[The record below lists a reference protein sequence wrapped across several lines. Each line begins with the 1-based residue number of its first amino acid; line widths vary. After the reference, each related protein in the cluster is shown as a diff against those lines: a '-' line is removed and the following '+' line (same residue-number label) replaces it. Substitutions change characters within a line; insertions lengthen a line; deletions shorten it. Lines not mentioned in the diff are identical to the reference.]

1 MQAPNRG
8 GSSDREKE
16 ELERRVASLEKQLER
31 ALAEIER
38 LRKQLEEALRANKRS
53 AAPFSKGKPKTNPKP
68 PGRKPGAAYGQRA
81 TRPVPSRVDVQIP
94 VPLPPCCSHCHGPVV
109 LNDSQ
114 PQYQEDIVRMT
125 IIRRFD
131 VEVGTCACCG
141 RQVQGRHPLQTSD
154 SLRVGEVQVG
164 PEALSMAAVLNKE
177 LGLSHERTAR
187 VLELGYGLKWSRSG
201 VCRALERLGNLAA
214 PTYQQ
219 LQSALRQSPV
229 VWLDDTGWRVGARP
243 QNLRVLLSEQVTVYV
258 IEPHRGYAEAAAI
271 LGEDYAGFLVHDGAR
286 CFYGFAKALHQSC
299 LEHLIRRCREMIQI
313 ASPAAAQFPLAVKTV
328 LQQGLRLRDRHAAGS
343 VSAHGLAVAT
353 GRLESQLDGLLDR
366 HVRCPANRRLAKH
379 LCHEQPHLFTFLRCP
394 GLHATNNFAERA
406 IRLMALVRKTWG
418 GNRTANGARTHQILA
433 SVLRTCW
440 QQGKH
445 AFDELVNLL
454 RSPRPLLLG
463 IIPPTPSP

>member
-8 GSSDREKE
+8 SSPNREK
-16 ELERRVASLEKQLER
+16 ELERRVESREQQLAR

-53 AAPFSKGKPKTNPKP
+53 AAPFSKGEPKSNPEP

-81 TRPVPSRVDVQIP
+81 TRPVPSRVDEQIH
-94 VPLPPCCSHCHGPVV
+94 VPLPPRCPHCHGPVI
-109 LNDSQ
+109 LKNTQ

-125 IIRRFD
+125 IIRRFE

-141 RQVQGRHPLQTSD
+141 RQAQGRHPLQTSD

-177 LGLSHERTAR
+177 LGLSHQRTAR

-201 VCRALERLGNLAA
+201 VCRALERLGNLVA

-219 LQSALRQSPV
+219 LQSGLRQSPV
-229 VWLDDTGWRVGARP
+229 VWLDDPGWRVAARP

-286 CFYGFAKALHQSC
+286 CFYGFEQAFHQSC
-299 LEHLIRRCREMIQI
+299 REHLIRRCREMVQI
-313 ASPAAAQFPLAVKTV
+313 ASPAAAQFPLAVKTL
-328 LQQGLRLRDRHAAGS
+328 LQQGLRLRDRHQQGS
-343 VSAHGLAVAT
+343 VSAHGLAVAA
-353 GRLESQLDGLLDR
+353 GRLEVQLDRLLDR
-366 HVRCPANRRLAKH
+366 HFRCPANQRLAKH
-379 LCHEQPHLFTFLRCP
+379 LRHEQPHLFTFLHCP
-394 GLHATNNFAERA
+394 GLDATNNFAERA

-445 AFDELVNLL
+445 AFTELVNLM
-454 RSPRPLLLG
+454 RSARPILLE
-463 IIPPTPSP
+463 IVPPTPSP

>member
-16 ELERRVASLEKQLER
+16 LERRIESLQKQLER

-53 AAPFSKGKPKTNPKP
+53 AAPFAKGEPKSNPKP

-81 TRPVPSRVDVQIP
+81 ARPVPNRVDEQIN
-94 VPLPPCCSHCHGPVV
+94 VPLPPRCQHCHGPVI
-109 LNDSQ
+109 LKDTQ

-141 RQVQGRHPLQTSD
+141 RQAQGRHPLQTSD
-154 SLRVGEVQVG
+154 SLRVGEVQIG

-201 VCRALERLGNLAA
+201 VCRALARLGNLAA

-219 LQSALRQSPV
+219 MQSALRQSPV
-229 VWLDDTGWRVGARP
+229 VWLDDTGWRVAARA
-243 QNLRVLLSEQVTVYV
+243 QNLRVLLSEEVTVYV
-258 IEPHRGYAEAAAI
+258 IEPRRGYAEAAAI

-286 CFYGFAKALHQSC
+286 CCYGFEQAFHQSC
-299 LEHLIRRCREMIQI
+299 LQHLIRRCREMIQI
-313 ASPAAAQFPLAVKTV
+313 ASPAAARFPVAIATL
-328 LQQGLRLRDRHAAGS
+328 LQQGLLLRDRYQEGA

-353 GRLESQLDGLLDR
+353 GRLEAKLDR
-366 HVRCPANRRLAKH
+366 LLHRHFGCPENQKLAKH
-379 LCHEQPHLFTFLRCP
+379 LRHEQPHLFTFLRCP

-406 IRLMALVRKTWG
+406 IRLMAMTRKTWG
-418 GNRTANGARTHQILA
+418 GNRTANGARTQQILA

-440 QQGKH
+440 QQGKSV
-445 AFDELVNLL
+445 FDQLVRLL
-454 RSPRPLLLG
+454 RSAQPNLLEIVPVSL
-463 IIPPTPSP
+463 SP

>member
-1 MQAPNRG
+1 MQAPNRDR
-8 GSSDREKE
+8 SSDREKE
-16 ELERRVASLEKQLER
+16 LERRVESLEQQLGR
-31 ALAEIER
+31 ALAENER

-53 AAPFSKGKPKTNPKP
+53 AAPFSKGEPKSNPKP

-81 TRPVPSRVDVQIP
+81 TRPVPSRVDEQIP
-94 VPLPPCCSHCHGPVV
+94 VPLPPRCQHCHGPVIWK
-109 LNDSQ
+109 STQ
-114 PQYQEDIVRMT
+114 PQYQEDIVRRT
-125 IIRRFD
+125 IRRRFD

-141 RQVQGRHPLQTSD
+141 RQAQGRHPLQTSD

-187 VLELGYGLKWSRSG
+187 VLEMGYGLKWSRSG

-219 LQSALRQSPV
+219 LQGALRQSPV

-271 LGEDYAGFLVHDGAR
+271 LGADYIGFLVHDGAR
-286 CFYGFAKALHQSC
+286 CFYGFEQAFHQSC

-313 ASPAAAQFPLAVKTV
+313 ATPAAALFPWAVKTL
-328 LQQGLRLRDRHAAGS
+328 LQRGLRLRDRYQEGS

-353 GRLESQLDGLLDR
+353 GRLEAQMDRLLDR
-366 HVRCPANRRLAKH
+366 HFRRPANQRLAKH
-379 LCHEQPHLFTFLRCP
+379 LRHEQPHLFTFLHCP
-394 GLHATNNFAERA
+394 GLDATNNFAERA
-406 IRLMALVRKTWG
+406 IRLMAIVRKTWG
-418 GNRTANGARTHQILA
+418 GNRTANGARTQQILA

-440 QQGKH
+440 QQGKD
-445 AFDELVNLL
+445 AFAQFVKLL
-454 RSPRPLLLG
+454 RSARPLLLEIVPDG
-463 IIPPTPSP
+463 RSP

>member
-1 MQAPNRG
+1 
-8 GSSDREKE
+8 
-16 ELERRVASLEKQLER
+16 
-31 ALAEIER
+31 
-38 LRKQLEEALRANKRS
+38 
-53 AAPFSKGKPKTNPKP
+53 
-68 PGRKPGAAYGQRA
+68 
-81 TRPVPSRVDVQIP
+81 
-94 VPLPPCCSHCHGPVV
+94 
-109 LNDSQ
+109 
-114 PQYQEDIVRMT
+114 MT
-125 IIRRFD
+125 IVRRFD

-219 LQSALRQSPV
+219 LRSALRQSPV

-258 IEPHRGYAEAAAI
+258 IEAHRGYAEAAAI

-286 CFYGFAKALHQSC
+286 CFYGFAKAFHQSC

-313 ASPAAAQFPLAVKTV
+313 ASPAAAQFPLAVKTL

-353 GRLESQLDGLLDR
+353 GRLESRLDALFDR
-366 HVRCPANRRLAKH
+366 HFRCPANRRLAKH

-394 GLHATNNFAERA
+394 GLHATNNFSERA

-418 GNRTANGARTHQILA
+418 ANRTANGARTHQILA